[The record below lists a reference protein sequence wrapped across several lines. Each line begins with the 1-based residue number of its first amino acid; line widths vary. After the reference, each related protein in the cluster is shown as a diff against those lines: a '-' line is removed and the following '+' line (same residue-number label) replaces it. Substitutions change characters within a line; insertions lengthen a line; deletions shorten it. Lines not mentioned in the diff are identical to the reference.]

1 MFQQLYKALLALLI
15 CSCMSNTTI
24 AVPYDDFTNISYEN
38 TVPFVP
44 PVTYGKVI
52 KVYDGDTITIAA
64 KLPYSQSPVYR
75 IAVRLNGIDT
85 PEIKGQTQKEKD
97 LAKKIRDT
105 LQTKLMDKIVQ
116 LKNTS
121 LEKYGRLLAD
131 VYLDD
136 VCINVWMIEQG
147 FAVAYSGGTKVRPD
161 EWM

>member
-1 MFQQLYKALLALLI
+1 
-15 CSCMSNTTI
+15 MSNTTI